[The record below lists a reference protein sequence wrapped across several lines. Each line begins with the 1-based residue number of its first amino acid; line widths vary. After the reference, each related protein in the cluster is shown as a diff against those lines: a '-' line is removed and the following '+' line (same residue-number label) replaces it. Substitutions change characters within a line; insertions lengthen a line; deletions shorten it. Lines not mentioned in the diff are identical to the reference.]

1 MLAFLSLLGYRNILT
16 PMSAE
21 VAMLFAK
28 SSAVFNPL
36 VYSFMNPKFRVCL
49 FKKLPFLTKCLRLLQ
64 RPPLGTTVQSP
75 ALASPVPISPLH
87 LTSRS
92 NAMETS

>member
-16 PMSAE
+16 PLSAE

-64 RPPLGTTVQSP
+64 RGPQYSLLLWLPLV
-75 ALASPVPISPLH
+75 LYPLFI
-87 LTSRS
+87 
-92 NAMETS
+92 